1 MKLKPLLAAL
11 AISAALPLLSDSI
24 AAPGS
29 PFGIKTLS
37 THPDRVSGG
46 DVLVEVSYP
55 NANKNHPLVITL
67 NGNNITSTF
76 RPGSAPN
83 TLIGLVTGLVPGK
96 NTLAVEGKGWGVPAQ
111 TLEIT
116 NYSIKGPIISGPHI
130 APFIC
135 QTQNF
140 NLPAGLGTLGAPLDA
155 DCSIA
160 TRVDYLYMSTAG
172 GAFRQLP
179 SLTSLPGDVATA
191 TTRHGVTVPFVVRL
205 ETRTINR
212 GIFQSVVL
220 HDPTSEPA
228 PSPFSPPKGWNKGL
242 IHTHGGGCPGGWYI
256 QGASQGTNPVT
267 GANITRLREGWGIIL
282 NTLTPPAVNCNAMLG
297 AETAMMG
304 KEHWIETFGVPNYTI
319 TLGSSGG
326 AITSQDLADMLPGL
340 FDGAI
345 PISTFPDSYSI
356 ANAAQD
362 ARLLSNFFGYPQSP
376 NLRPGWT
383 DAQRIAVSGYKGI
396 QAFLDDATESQR
408 MDPVMGR
415 IDFPGYEMAQWSAAV
430 PMALRYV
437 PLDNKYT
444 PTLPPNPTGARPT
457 LVDWARNVYGIDPA
471 TGFGLRPWDNVGVQY
486 GLKALNDGVI
496 TVQQFLDVNEFI
508 GGFDNDA
515 NYIPQRTVAHLGALK
530 RIHQSGLTLYGGNGL
545 ANIPVLDAGGY
556 NDTSGHHYAVYHFM
570 VRERLKEVNGN
581 ADNHIMWRGPAQAEA
596 NWQAMVRWVEAI
608 KADTSNTKQ
617 SVKVVRNKPA
627 DIVDG
632 CWNTST
638 NPPTFIAEPQILNS
652 EPNSQCNTLY
662 PGWLLPRIIA
672 GGPVAANILK
682 CQLKPVDLNDY
693 KVPFTGEQMGR
704 LLRIFPDGVCDWS
717 KPGVNFGPSVT
728 WPSFGPSP
736 DNLVFDVTNPD

>member
-1 MKLKPLLAAL
+1 M
-11 AISAALPLLSDSI
+11 
-24 AAPGS
+24 
-29 PFGIKTLS
+29 
-37 THPDRVSGG
+37 
-46 DVLVEVSYP
+46 E
-55 NANKNHPLVITL
+55 ITL
-67 NGNNITSTF
+67 NGSDITSTF
-76 RPGSAPN
+76 RSGSRPN
-83 TLIGLVTGLVPGK
+83 TVMGLVTGLVPGK
-96 NTLAVEGKGWGVPAQ
+96 NTLRVQGKGWGGAPEK
-111 TLEIT
+111 LEIT
-116 NYSIKGPIISGPHI
+116 NYSIKGPIIGGPHI

-135 QTQNF
+135 QTQSF

-179 SLTSLPGDVATA
+179 SLSSLPGDVATA

-205 ETRTINR
+205 ETATINR

-220 HDPTSEPA
+220 HDPTSEPP

-242 IHTHGGGCPGGWYI
+242 IHTHGGGCPGGWYV
-256 QGASQGTNPVT
+256 QGAQQGTNPVT

-282 NTLTPPAVNCNAMLG
+282 NSLTPPAVNCNAILG

-304 KEHWIETFGVPNYTI
+304 KEHWVETFGVPNYTI
-319 TLGSSGG
+319 SLGSSGG
-326 AITSQDLADMLPGL
+326 AITTQDLSDILPGL

-415 IDFPGYEMAQWSAAV
+415 KDFPAGAGGSDAYEMAQWNAAV

-444 PTLPPNPTGARPT
+444 PNLPPNPTGARPT
-457 LVDWARNVYGIDPA
+457 LVDWARNVYGVDPA

-496 TVQQFLDVNEFI
+496 SVKQFLDVNEFI

-515 NYIPQRTVAHLGALK
+515 NYISQRTVADPGALR
-530 RIHQSGLTLYGGNGL
+530 RIHQSGMTLYGGNGL

-556 NDTSGHHYAVYHFM
+556 NETSAHHYAVYHFM
-570 VRERLKEVNGN
+570 VRERLKRVNGN

-608 KADTSNTKQ
+608 RADTSSTPQ
-617 SVKVVRNKPA
+617 RVKVAKNKPA

-632 CWNTST
+632 CWNTAT
-638 NPPTFIAEPQILNS
+638 NPPIFIAEPQILSS
-652 EPNSQCNTLY
+652 EPNTKCNVLY
-662 PGWLLPRIIA
+662 PSWILPRIIA
-672 GGPVAANILK
+672 GGPVASNILK
-682 CQLKPVDLNDY
+682 CQLKPVDMNDY
-693 KVPFTGEQMGR
+693 KVVFAGDEMGR
-704 LLRIFPDGVCDWS
+704 LLKIFPNGVCDWS
-717 KPGVNFGPSVT
+717 KHGVSYGPSVT
-728 WPSFGPSP
+728 WPSFGPAP
-736 DNLVFDVTNPD
+736 ENLVFDITDPHPDNGLHKGQR